1 MASSISHEP
10 EFMVC
15 LECESPC
22 YTFEWS
28 PHKEK
33 VLEAFCQVCGNDRL
47 DQFDTDE
54 HFSGE
59 LD

>member
-1 MASSISHEP
+1 MPPTSQEP

-15 LECESPC
+15 LECETPC

-28 PHKEK
+28 HQRERL
-33 VLEAFCQVCGNDRL
+33 VEAFCQVCGNDRL

-54 HFSGE
+54 EFMGE
-59 LD
+59 ED